1 MHLVPVNTFWR
12 AQGLAVPRHLD
23 YFLCVLFSLNAFY
36 PFMHF
41 FSCQMVLLLWQ
52 MLWLRARSL
61 SLQHPD
67 FVGYTGFVSYLLLLL
82 QRAVRK
88 VWGTWC
94 VWAKE
99 LLFCSIVLLIAKPEV
114 VPLETFRGYGEN
126 TTVSVACIGAV
137 NMQINRGSLHHR
149 LLDAGNSP
157 LNSAVRFSPLVRAGL
172 PAQRTPG
179 LLR

>member
-1 MHLVPVNTFWR
+1 M
-12 AQGLAVPRHLD
+12 
-23 YFLCVLFSLNAFY
+23 
-36 PFMHF
+36 
-41 FSCQMVLLLWQ
+41 
-52 MLWLRARSL
+52 
-61 SLQHPD
+61 
-67 FVGYTGFVSYLLLLL
+67 
-82 QRAVRK
+82 
-88 VWGTWC
+88 
-94 VWAKE
+94 
-99 LLFCSIVLLIAKPEV
+99 LLIAKPEV

-157 LNSAVRFSPLVRAGL
+157 LNSAVRSSPLVRAGL